1 LVLKPTPESKSLVTV
16 RLLGTRLLT
25 LVAGLERLHQSA
37 GPAASCLLALQPQR
51 RHLRL
56 PERLVAFHISLAGRH
71 GHRAQPLQQ
80 TLWLLVVELERL
92 RQQSQ
97 PERVLSRHWAL
108 ILVLLVLLLLTV
120 ERSALHLA
128 ARSQT

>member
-1 LVLKPTPESKSLVTV
+1 L
-16 RLLGTRLLT
+16 
-25 LVAGLERLHQSA
+25 
-37 GPAASCLLALQPQR
+37 PA
-51 RHLRL
+51 
-56 PERLVAFHISLAGRH
+56 RLVAFHISLAERH
-71 GHRAQPLQQ
+71 GHLAQLLQQ
-80 TLWLLVVELERL
+80 TLWLLVVELERR

-108 ILVLLVLLLLTV
+108 ILVMLVLLLLTV